1 MWRRLKPGEL
11 DHEVVWL
18 SVSIACAALAFAW
31 VGFGLP
37 GPSCAFHKITGWPCL
52 TCGSTRCVRLLLQGA
67 FGDAFRMN
75 PLFFTSL
82 LGVAIFDGYA
92 AVVLLGRLPR
102 WRPQRVPVWLRFVL
116 LAALLVNWAWLVVAG
131 V

>member
-18 SVSIACAALAFAW
+18 GVSLACAALAFAW

-37 GPSCAFHKITGWPCL
+37 GPPCVFHKVTGWPCL

-67 FGDAFRMN
+67 FGGAFRMN
-75 PLFFTSL
+75 PFFFTCL
-82 LGVAIFDGYA
+82 LGVAVFDVYA
-92 AVVLLGRLPR
+92 VVVLLGRLPR
-102 WRPQRVPVWLRFVL
+102 WRPERVPLWLRWIL